1 MQITIRKVV
10 CGVFCAALA
19 LATHTATA
27 QMPGP
32 PPAAMSQVPVAP
44 VPPKRDVD
52 TELLRMIKRYDL
64 TDSQA
69 AQARSVLNNESKK
82 TEAMLLNDSIPPMG
96 RLTKLSFL
104 REEEIARISP
114 ILNADQ
120 REQYIKDLQPI
131 PPAQFQKPANF
142 PPPPPGL

>member
-1 MQITIRKVV
+1 MQITIRKVA

-32 PPAAMSQVPVAP
+32 PPAGMSQVPAAP
-44 VPPKRDVD
+44 APPKRDVD
-52 TELLRMIKRYDL
+52 TEVLRMLKRYGL

-82 TEAMLLNDSIPPMG
+82 TEATLLNDSVPPME
-96 RLTKLSFL
+96 RLIKLKFFL
-104 REEEIARISP
+104 EEEIARISP

-120 REQYIKDLQPI
+120 REKYIQDLQPI
-131 PPAQFQKPANF
+131 SPPQFQMPAHF